1 MARWFPCGGGI
12 DANVRRLYLYC
23 FLVNLQLWLP
33 TWVLYLQ
40 RERGLSLGQITALD
54 APFWLIV
61 VLSQVPT
68 GAFADRWGRRT
79 SLVVGGVLYAFA
91 LAAFGVADS
100 YALILGSYALWA
112 VSMAFASGADMALLY
127 DDLAASGRVQE
138 FPRAAGR
145 YYSVMAAASILALLV
160 GAPLAQATRLDVP
173 VLASAAVA
181 LASGLL
187 AWTLHESPRRTP
199 ERPGFWT
206 TIRRGALVSWREPR
220 LRYMLAFSAV
230 IRAVNFVPVIFT
242 QPFLVHIGVPVG
254 QFGLL
259 QTPGRV
265 LSVAAALIVHRVQR
279 RIAERRLFAGLLAWV
294 VGCLALL
301 SVWNS
306 PLAFIAFPLLAPA
319 LSAANPLFS
328 DYLNR
333 HIPEEQRATVLSLGQ
348 LLGSV
353 LLMGFEP
360 LLGATAQAG
369 GLTAGFV
376 VGLGC
381 VGICGAATL
390 GPWLTLRSRD
400 AAPAAAADPVG

>member
-319 LSAANPLFS
+319 LSAANPL
-328 DYLNR
+328 
-333 HIPEEQRATVLSLGQ
+333 
-348 LLGSV
+348 
-353 LLMGFEP
+353 
-360 LLGATAQAG
+360 
-369 GLTAGFV
+369 
-376 VGLGC
+376 
-381 VGICGAATL
+381 
-390 GPWLTLRSRD
+390 
-400 AAPAAAADPVG
+400 